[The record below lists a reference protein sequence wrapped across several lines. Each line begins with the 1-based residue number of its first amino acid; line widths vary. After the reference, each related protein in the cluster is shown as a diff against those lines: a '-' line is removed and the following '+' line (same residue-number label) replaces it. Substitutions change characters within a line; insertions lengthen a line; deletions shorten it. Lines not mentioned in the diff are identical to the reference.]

1 MLGCGP
7 TQTWPAWWQRGSC
20 SSGFA
25 VVAHLAPSPSTL
37 SAKQWAVAAV
47 VLSLGCFPTGGWVLF
62 LGTLLLTSQQCK
74 SNSLT
79 LLEILETKHGNRE
92 VV

>member
-7 TQTWPAWWQRGSC
+7 TQTWPAWWQRDSC

-25 VVAHLAPSPSTL
+25 VVAHLAPSPRHS
-37 SAKQWAVAAV
+37 QCQAVGSGSCGV
-47 VLSLGCFPTGGWVLF
+47 VTRVFPPRWLF

>member
-25 VVAHLAPSPSTL
+25 VVAHLAPSPRYS
-37 SAKQWAVAAV
+37 QCQAVGSGSCGVVTRVFPHRWLGV
-47 VLSLGCFPTGGWVLF
+47 VLGHFITHWSAMQV
-62 LGTLLLTSQQCK
+62 
-74 SNSLT
+74 
-79 LLEILETKHGNRE
+79 
-92 VV
+92 